1 MQGEDFLES
10 SEQESPRTLWK
21 LVASSSIIASMC
33 CLPSVVLVMFGIATV
48 STGAALSDTLYWG
61 EDGYSWFR
69 PLMLTIASIT
79 VIMGLVFYF
88 RNQGICTIDQAKRQR
103 RKIINTSIIVIIVSY
118 LSYLLLNYVILTEL
132 GILFGLPWESSRVW
146 NKQSQRLFLVVLQP
160 TPQELAFSIAFRVLS
175 NNSSSGIE
183 SQPFPSPH
191 ARLICEPS
199 QVQETN

>member
-1 MQGEDFLES
+1 MQGEDSLES
-10 SEQESPRTLWK
+10 NEQESTRSLWK

-79 VIMGLVFYF
+79 VITGLVFYF

-103 RKIINTSIIVIIVSY
+103 RKIINTSILVIIVSY
-118 LSYLLLNYVILTEL
+118 LSYLLLNYVILTEI
-132 GILFGLPWESSRVW
+132 GILLGLPWESSRVW
-146 NKQSQRLFLVVLQP
+146 TK
-160 TPQELAFSIAFRVLS
+160 
-175 NNSSSGIE
+175 
-183 SQPFPSPH
+183 
-191 ARLICEPS
+191 
-199 QVQETN
+199 

>member
-1 MQGEDFLES
+1 MQGEDSLES
-10 SEQESPRTLWK
+10 NEQESTRSLWK

-79 VIMGLVFYF
+79 VITGLVFYF
-88 RNQGICTIDQAKRQR
+88 RNQGICTMDQAKRQR
-103 RKIINTSIIVIIVSY
+103 RKIINTSILVIIISY
-118 LSYLLLNYVILTEL
+118 LSYLILNYVILTEI

-146 NKQSQRLFLVVLQP
+146 NK
-160 TPQELAFSIAFRVLS
+160 
-175 NNSSSGIE
+175 
-183 SQPFPSPH
+183 
-191 ARLICEPS
+191 
-199 QVQETN
+199 

>member
-48 STGAALSDTLYWG
+48 STGAALSETLYWG
-61 EDGYSWFR
+61 VDGYSWFR

-79 VIMGLVFYF
+79 VIVGLVFYF

-103 RKIINTSIIVIIVSY
+103 RKIINTSILVIIVSY
-118 LSYLLLNYVILTEL
+118 LSYFILNYVILTEL

-146 NKQSQRLFLVVLQP
+146 NK
-160 TPQELAFSIAFRVLS
+160 
-175 NNSSSGIE
+175 
-183 SQPFPSPH
+183 
-191 ARLICEPS
+191 
-199 QVQETN
+199 

>member
-1 MQGEDFLES
+1 MQGEDSSES
-10 SEQESPRTLWK
+10 NEQESARSLWK

-48 STGAALSDTLYWG
+48 STGAAISDTLYWG

-79 VIMGLVFYF
+79 VITGLVFYF

-103 RKIINTSIIVIIVSY
+103 RKIINTSILVIIISY
-118 LSYLLLNYVILTEL
+118 LSYLILNYVILTEI

-146 NKQSQRLFLVVLQP
+146 NK
-160 TPQELAFSIAFRVLS
+160 
-175 NNSSSGIE
+175 
-183 SQPFPSPH
+183 
-191 ARLICEPS
+191 
-199 QVQETN
+199 

>member
-1 MQGEDFLES
+1 MQGEDSSES
-10 SEQESPRTLWK
+10 NEQESARSLWK

-79 VIMGLVFYF
+79 VITGLVFYF

-103 RKIINTSIIVIIVSY
+103 RKIINTSILVIIVSY
-118 LSYLLLNYVILTEL
+118 FSYLILNYVILTEI

-146 NKQSQRLFLVVLQP
+146 NK
-160 TPQELAFSIAFRVLS
+160 
-175 NNSSSGIE
+175 
-183 SQPFPSPH
+183 
-191 ARLICEPS
+191 
-199 QVQETN
+199 